1 MSVTRKI
8 LAICAALLLAF
19 GAVAEGFT
27 AISAGGA
34 HALAVDEKGGVWA
47 WGSNVRGE
55 SVPGSADAR
64 VTEPVKV
71 LGNVVSV
78 ACGRNF
84 SLALTSDGALYGWG
98 DHRSN
103 QLPGAS
109 DAPVLLR
116 EGVLSMD
123 ACEERAVLVT
133 ETGEVYAWGAG
144 ENLHLLCENAA
155 EAAVGV
161 DFILVRLKTGEVYE
175 YPDSADYSDEYEP
188 AGGAEHSGNG
198 DASEPAGGAEHSDN
212 GDTNE
217 PAGGAENSGNGDA
230 SEPAGGVE
238 NSGNG
243 DASEPAGGAE
253 NSGNGDANEPAGGA
267 ENSGN
272 GDASEPAGGAK
283 DSGNGDASEPAGGTE
298 HSDNGDTNEP
308 AGGAKDSGNGDANE
322 PAGGVKD
329 SGNGDASDPAGG
341 AEDSGNG
348 DASEPAGGVEHSDNG
363 DTNDPAG
370 GTEHSGNGDASDPA
384 GGAENS
390 GNGDASDPAGG
401 TEHSGNG
408 DTNDPAGGAEYPGN
422 GDASEPAG
430 GAKDSGNGDANE
442 PASGAE
448 DSGNGDA
455 SDPAGG
461 AEHSGNGDAN
471 EPAGGVKDSA
481 NGGAGEAVNVE
492 DSAKNDVSKAANA
505 EISGDGGA
513 KSSADGA
520 DVLAEGDAG
529 GVTDTAKDSG
539 DSNLS
544 ESVVGVKKLEGA
556 TEIDACGQTRMA
568 RTEDGTLYIWGAA
581 GTDGRLGLAVNGW
594 VDTPMPLELAD
605 VRTFSAGLTTS
616 GAITESGEACLWGT
630 VYSYV
635 VLYDENGDPAALV
648 VDGPLVSYGSTPVRL
663 YDNAQ
668 ALAFGDAF
676 VLLLRS
682 DGTIL
687 AWGSNDHG
695 QMADGDWTKAELADG
710 DDEDE
715 KDVVITESDQFVFP
729 AVIAVPA
736 ES

>member
-1 MSVTRKI
+1 MDARRGKMSVTRKI

-19 GAVAEGFT
+19 GAVAEGFM

-71 LGNVVSV
+71 LENVVSV

-98 DHRSN
+98 DHRSK

-161 DFILVRLKTGEVYE
+161 DFIIVRLKTGEVYE
-175 YPDSADYSDEYEP
+175 YPDSADYSDEYDP
-188 AGGAEHSGNG
+188 AGGTEHSGNG
-198 DASEPAGGAEHSDN
+198 DA
-212 GDTNE
+212 NE
-217 PAGGAENSGNGDA
+217 PAGGAEDSGNGDA
-230 SEPAGGVE
+230 NEPAGGAKD
-238 NSGNG
+238 SGNG

-253 NSGNGDANEPAGGA
+253 NSGNGDA
-267 ENSGN
+267 S
-272 GDASEPAGGAK
+272 DPAGGAK
-283 DSGNGDASEPAGGTE
+283 DSGNGDASEPAGG
-298 HSDNGDTNEP
+298 
-308 AGGAKDSGNGDANE
+308 
-322 PAGGVKD
+322 
-329 SGNGDASDPAGG
+329 

-348 DASEPAGGVEHSDNG
+348 DASEPAGG
-363 DTNDPAG
+363 
-370 GTEHSGNGDASDPA
+370 
-384 GGAENS
+384 AENS
-390 GNGDASDPAGG
+390 GNGDAS
-401 TEHSGNG
+401 
-408 DTNDPAGGAEYPGN
+408 
-422 GDASEPAG
+422 
-430 GAKDSGNGDANE
+430 
-442 PASGAE
+442 
-448 DSGNGDA
+448 
-455 SDPAGG
+455 
-461 AEHSGNGDAN
+461 

-520 DVLAEGDAG
+520 DVLAEGDAD

-539 DSNLS
+539 DSDLS
-544 ESVVGVKKLEGA
+544 ESAAGVKKLEDA

-635 VLYDENGDPAALV
+635 VLYDENGDPAASV
-648 VDGPLVSYGSTPVRL
+648 VDGPLVSYGSAPVRL

-676 VLLLRS
+676 VLLLRT

-729 AVIAVPA
+729 AVITVPA

>member
-1 MSVTRKI
+1 MDARRGNMSVTRKI

-71 LGNVVSV
+71 LENVVSV

-198 DASEPAGGAEHSDN
+198 DASD
-212 GDTNE
+212 
-217 PAGGAENSGNGDA
+217 
-230 SEPAGGVE
+230 
-238 NSGNG
+238 
-243 DASEPAGGAE
+243 
-253 NSGNGDANEPAGGA
+253 
-267 ENSGN
+267 
-272 GDASEPAGGAK
+272 
-283 DSGNGDASEPAGGTE
+283 PAGGTE
-298 HSDNGDTNEP
+298 HSDNGD
-308 AGGAKDSGNGDANE
+308 ANE
-322 PAGGVKD
+322 PAGGVK
-329 SGNGDASDPAGG
+329 
-341 AEDSGNG
+341 
-348 DASEPAGGVEHSDNG
+348 H
-363 DTNDPAG
+363 
-370 GTEHSGNGDASDPA
+370 
-384 GGAENS
+384 
-390 GNGDASDPAGG
+390 
-401 TEHSGNG
+401 
-408 DTNDPAGGAEYPGN
+408 
-422 GDASEPAG
+422 
-430 GAKDSGNGDANE
+430 
-442 PASGAE
+442 
-448 DSGNGDA
+448 
-455 SDPAGG
+455 
-461 AEHSGNGDAN
+461 
-471 EPAGGVKDSA
+471 SA

-520 DVLAEGDAG
+520 DVLAEGDAD

-568 RTEDGTLYIWGAA
+568 RTENGTLYIWGVA

-605 VRTFSAGLTTS
+605 VRTFSAGLTTA
-616 GAITESGEACLWGT
+616 GAITEGGEACLWGT

-635 VLYDENGDPAALV
+635 VLYDENGDPAASV
-648 VDGPLVSYGSTPVRL
+648 VDGPLVSYGSAPVRL

-710 DDEDE
+710 DDEEE

-729 AVIAVPA
+729 AVITVPA

>member
-1 MSVTRKI
+1 MDARRGKMSVTRKI

-34 HALAVDEKGGVWA
+34 HALAVDEEGGVWA

-71 LGNVVSV
+71 LENVVSV

-98 DHRSN
+98 DHRSK
-103 QLPGAS
+103 QIPGAS

-161 DFILVRLKTGEVYE
+161 DFIIVRLKTGEVYE
-175 YPDSADYSDEYEP
+175 YPDSADYSDEYDP
-188 AGGAEHSGNG
+188 AGGTEHSGNG
-198 DASEPAGGAEHSDN
+198 DANEPAGGAEHSDN

-217 PAGGAENSGNGDA
+217 PAGGVKD
-230 SEPAGGVE
+230 
-238 NSGNG
+238 
-243 DASEPAGGAE
+243 
-253 NSGNGDANEPAGGA
+253 SGNGDANEPADGA
-267 ENSGN
+267 EDSGNGDANEPADGAEHSGN
-272 GDASEPAGGAK
+272 GDASDPAVGAE
-283 DSGNGDASEPAGGTE
+283 DSGNGDA
-298 HSDNGDTNEP
+298 NEP
-308 AGGAKDSGNGDANE
+308 AVGAEDSGNGDANEPAVGAEDSGNGDANE
-322 PAGGVKD
+322 PAGGV
-329 SGNGDASDPAGG
+329 
-341 AEDSGNG
+341 
-348 DASEPAGGVEHSDNG
+348 EHSDNG
-363 DTNDPAG
+363 DT
-370 GTEHSGNGDASDPA
+370 
-384 GGAENS
+384 
-390 GNGDASDPAGG
+390 
-401 TEHSGNG
+401 
-408 DTNDPAGGAEYPGN
+408 
-422 GDASEPAG
+422 
-430 GAKDSGNGDANE
+430 
-442 PASGAE
+442 
-448 DSGNGDA
+448 
-455 SDPAGG
+455 
-461 AEHSGNGDAN
+461 N

-520 DVLAEGDAG
+520 DVLAEGDAD
-529 GVTDTAKDSG
+529 GVTDTAKDSE

-544 ESVVGVKKLEGA
+544 ESMVGVKKLEGA

-635 VLYDENGDPAALV
+635 VLYDENGDPAASV
-648 VDGPLVSYGSTPVRL
+648 VDGPLVSYGSAPVRL

-710 DDEDE
+710 DDEEE

>member
-1 MSVTRKI
+1 MDARRGKMSVTRKI

-71 LGNVVSV
+71 LENVVSV

-188 AGGAEHSGNG
+188 AGGAEDSGNGEANEPVSGAEDSGNG
-198 DASEPAGGAEHSDN
+198 DASEPAGGTEHSDN
-212 GDTNE
+212 GDTND
-217 PAGGAENSGNGDA
+217 PAVGAED
-230 SEPAGGVE
+230 
-238 NSGNG
+238 SGNG

-267 ENSGN
+267 E
-272 GDASEPAGGAK
+272 
-283 DSGNGDASEPAGGTE
+283 DSGNGDANEPAGGTE
-298 HSDNGDTNEP
+298 HSDNGDTNDPAGSAEDSGNADASDLAGGAEDSGNGDASEP
-308 AGGAKDSGNGDANE
+308 AGGAEHSDNGDTNDPAVGAKDSGNGDANE

-329 SGNGDASDPAGG
+329 SGNGDASDPTGG
-341 AEDSGNG
+341 VKDSGNG
-348 DASEPAGGVEHSDNG
+348 DASES
-363 DTNDPAG
+363 
-370 GTEHSGNGDASDPA
+370 A

-408 DTNDPAGGAEYPGN
+408 D
-422 GDASEPAG
+422 AS
-430 GAKDSGNGDANE
+430 
-442 PASGAE
+442 
-448 DSGNGDA
+448 
-455 SDPAGG
+455 
-461 AEHSGNGDAN
+461 

-520 DVLAEGDAG
+520 DVLAEGDAD
-529 GVTDTAKDSG
+529 GVTDTAKDSE
-539 DSNLS
+539 DSDLS

-635 VLYDENGDPAALV
+635 VLYDVNGDPAASV

-663 YDNAQ
+663 YDNVQ

-736 ES
+736 EP

>member
-253 NSGNGDANEPAGGA
+253 NSGNGDANEPAGGT
-267 ENSGN
+267 EDSGN
-272 GDASEPAGGAK
+272 GDASEPAGGAEN
-283 DSGNGDASEPAGGTE
+283 SGNGDASEPAGGTE

-341 AEDSGNG
+341 VKDSGNG
-348 DASEPAGGVEHSDNG
+348 DASEPAGGAEHSDNV
-363 DTNDPAG
+363 DTN
-370 GTEHSGNGDASDPA
+370 EPA

-390 GNGDASDPAGG
+390 GNGDASEPAGG
-401 TEHSGNG
+401 TEDSGNG
-408 DTNDPAGGAEYPGN
+408 DTNDPAGGV
-422 GDASEPAG
+422 
-430 GAKDSGNGDANE
+430 KDSG
-442 PASGAE
+442 S
-448 DSGNGDA
+448 
-455 SDPAGG
+455 
-461 AEHSGNGDAN
+461 GDAN

>member
-1 MSVTRKI
+1 MDARRGKMSVTRKI

-71 LGNVVSV
+71 LENVVSV

-188 AGGAEHSGNG
+188 AGGAE
-198 DASEPAGGAEHSDN
+198 
-212 GDTNE
+212 
-217 PAGGAENSGNGDA
+217 
-230 SEPAGGVE
+230 
-238 NSGNG
+238 
-243 DASEPAGGAE
+243 
-253 NSGNGDANEPAGGA
+253 
-267 ENSGN
+267 
-272 GDASEPAGGAK
+272 

-298 HSDNGDTNEP
+298 HSDNGDTNDP
-308 AGGAKDSGNGDANE
+308 AVGAE
-322 PAGGVKD
+322 D

-348 DASEPAGGVEHSDNG
+348 DASEPAGGTEDSGNGDASEPAGGAEDSDNG
-363 DTNDPAG
+363 DTN
-370 GTEHSGNGDASDPA
+370 EPA

-390 GNGDASDPAGG
+390 GNGDAS
-401 TEHSGNG
+401 E
-408 DTNDPAGGAEYPGN
+408 
-422 GDASEPAG
+422 
-430 GAKDSGNGDANE
+430 
-442 PASGAE
+442 
-448 DSGNGDA
+448 
-455 SDPAGG
+455 PAGG

-471 EPAGGVKDSA
+471 EPAGGVENSGNGDASKPAGGAEDSGNGDASKPADGAEDSA

-520 DVLAEGDAG
+520 DVLAEGDAD
-529 GVTDTAKDSG
+529 GVTDTANDSG
-539 DSNLS
+539 GSNLG

-616 GAITESGEACLWGT
+616 GAITEGGEACLWGT

-635 VLYDENGDPAALV
+635 VLYDENGDPAASV
-648 VDGPLVSYGSTPVRL
+648 VDGPLVSYGSAPVRL

-695 QMADGDWTKAELADG
+695 QMADGDWTKAELADS
-710 DDEDE
+710 DDEEE

-729 AVIAVPA
+729 AVIMVPT
-736 ES
+736 EP

>member
-1 MSVTRKI
+1 MDARRGNMSVTRKI

-71 LGNVVSV
+71 LENVVSV

-175 YPDSADYSDEYEP
+175 YPDSADYSDEYDP
-188 AGGAEHSGNG
+188 AGGTEHSGNGDASEPEGGTEHSGNG
-198 DASEPAGGAEHSDN
+198 DASEPAGGVKDSGNGDASEPAGGAEHSDNGDTNEPAGGVKDSGNGDASEPVGGAEHSDN

-230 SEPAGGVE
+230 SEPAGGAE
-238 NSGNG
+238 DSGNG
-243 DASEPAGGAE
+243 DASEPAGGV
-253 NSGNGDANEPAGGA
+253 
-267 ENSGN
+267 
-272 GDASEPAGGAK
+272 K
-283 DSGNGDASEPAGGTE
+283 DSGNGDANEPAGGTE

-308 AGGAKDSGNGDANE
+308 AGG
-322 PAGGVKD
+322 VKD
-329 SGNGDASDPAGG
+329 SGNGDASEPAGG

-348 DASEPAGGVEHSDNG
+348 DAA
-363 DTNDPAG
+363 
-370 GTEHSGNGDASDPA
+370 DPA
-384 GGAENS
+384 GGAKDS

-401 TEHSGNG
+401 TEHS
-408 DTNDPAGGAEYPGN
+408 D
-422 GDASEPAG
+422 
-430 GAKDSGNGDANE
+430 
-442 PASGAE
+442 
-448 DSGNGDA
+448 
-455 SDPAGG
+455 
-461 AEHSGNGDAN
+461 NGDAN
-471 EPAGGVKDSA
+471 EPAGGVKHSA

-520 DVLAEGDAG
+520 DVLAEGDAD

-568 RTEDGTLYIWGAA
+568 RTENGTLYIWGVA

-605 VRTFSAGLTTS
+605 VRTFSAGLTTA
-616 GAITESGEACLWGT
+616 GAITEGGEACLWGT

-635 VLYDENGDPAALV
+635 VLYDENGDPAASV
-648 VDGPLVSYGSTPVRL
+648 VDGPLVSYGSAPVRL

-710 DDEDE
+710 DDEEE

-729 AVIAVPA
+729 AVITVPA

>member
-1 MSVTRKI
+1 MDARRGKMSVTRKI

-84 SLALTSDGALYGWG
+84 SLALTSDGVLYGWG

-198 DASEPAGGAEHSDN
+198 DANEPVSGAED
-212 GDTNE
+212 
-217 PAGGAENSGNGDA
+217 SGNGDA
-230 SEPAGGVE
+230 S
-238 NSGNG
+238 
-243 DASEPAGGAE
+243 D
-253 NSGNGDANEPAGGA
+253 
-267 ENSGN
+267 
-272 GDASEPAGGAK
+272 PAGGAK
-283 DSGNGDASEPAGGTE
+283 DSGNGDASEPAGGAE
-298 HSDNGDTNEP
+298 HSDNGDTNDP
-308 AGGAKDSGNGDANE
+308 AVGAKDSGNGDANE

-341 AEDSGNG
+341 AEHSDNGDTNEPAGGTEDSGNGDTNDPAGGTENSGNG
-348 DASEPAGGVEHSDNG
+348 DASEPAGGAED
-363 DTNDPAG
+363 
-370 GTEHSGNGDASDPA
+370 SGNGDANEPA

-390 GNGDASDPAGG
+390 GNGDANEPAGG
-401 TEHSGNG
+401 VKDSGSG
-408 DTNDPAGGAEYPGN
+408 DASESAGGAEN
-422 GDASEPAG
+422 
-430 GAKDSGNGDANE
+430 SGNGDANE
-442 PASGAE
+442 PVSGAE

-455 SDPAGG
+455 SEPADGAKDSGNGDASEPASG
-461 AEHSGNGDAN
+461 AEDSGNGDAN

-520 DVLAEGDAG
+520 DVLAEGDAD

-616 GAITESGEACLWGT
+616 GAITEGGEACLWGT

-635 VLYDENGDPAALV
+635 VLYDENGDPAASV
-648 VDGPLVSYGSTPVRL
+648 VDGPLVSYGSAPVRL

-682 DGTIL
+682 DGAIL

>member
-71 LGNVVSV
+71 LENVVSV

-198 DASEPAGGAEHSDN
+198 DAS
-212 GDTNE
+212 
-217 PAGGAENSGNGDA
+217 
-230 SEPAGGVE
+230 
-238 NSGNG
+238 
-243 DASEPAGGAE
+243 
-253 NSGNGDANEPAGGA
+253 
-267 ENSGN
+267 
-272 GDASEPAGGAK
+272 
-283 DSGNGDASEPAGGTE
+283 
-298 HSDNGDTNEP
+298 
-308 AGGAKDSGNGDANE
+308 
-322 PAGGVKD
+322 
-329 SGNGDASDPAGG
+329 
-341 AEDSGNG
+341 
-348 DASEPAGGVEHSDNG
+348 
-363 DTNDPAG
+363 DPAG

-384 GGAENS
+384 GGTEDS
-390 GNGDASDPAGG
+390 GNGDASEPAGG
-401 TEHSGNG
+401 TEDS
-408 DTNDPAGGAEYPGN
+408 GN

-430 GAKDSGNGDANE
+430 GAEDSGNGDASE
-442 PASGAE
+442 PAGGAE
-448 DSGNGDA
+448 DSGNGDVNE
-455 SDPAGG
+455 PAGG
-461 AEHSGNGDAN
+461 AEHSGNGDAS
-471 EPAGGVKDSA
+471 EFAGGAEDSA

-520 DVLAEGDAG
+520 DVLAEGDAD

-616 GAITESGEACLWGT
+616 GAITEGGEACLWGT

-635 VLYDENGDPAALV
+635 VLYDENGDPAASV
-648 VDGPLVSYGSTPVRL
+648 VDGPLVSYGSAPVRL

-676 VLLLRS
+676 VLLLLS

-695 QMADGDWTKAELADG
+695 QMADGDWTKAELADS
-710 DDEDE
+710 DDEEE

>member
-8 LAICAALLLAF
+8 LAICAALLVAF
-19 GAVAEGFT
+19 GAVAEGFA

-71 LGNVVSV
+71 LENVVSV

-98 DHRSN
+98 DHRSK

-161 DFILVRLKTGEVYE
+161 DFILVRLKTDEVYE
-175 YPDSADYSDEYEP
+175 YPDSADYSDEYDPAGGAEDSGNGDASEPADGTEDSGNGDANEP
-188 AGGAEHSGNG
+188 AGGAEDSGNG

-230 SEPAGGVE
+230 SEPAGG
-238 NSGNG
+238 
-243 DASEPAGGAE
+243 
-253 NSGNGDANEPAGGA
+253 
-267 ENSGN
+267 
-272 GDASEPAGGAK
+272 
-283 DSGNGDASEPAGGTE
+283 
-298 HSDNGDTNEP
+298 
-308 AGGAKDSGNGDANE
+308 
-322 PAGGVKD
+322 
-329 SGNGDASDPAGG
+329 
-341 AEDSGNG
+341 AED
-348 DASEPAGGVEHSDNG
+348 
-363 DTNDPAG
+363 
-370 GTEHSGNGDASDPA
+370 
-384 GGAENS
+384 
-390 GNGDASDPAGG
+390 
-401 TEHSGNG
+401 
-408 DTNDPAGGAEYPGN
+408 
-422 GDASEPAG
+422 
-430 GAKDSGNGDANE
+430 
-442 PASGAE
+442 
-448 DSGNGDA
+448 
-455 SDPAGG
+455 
-461 AEHSGNGDAN
+461 SGNGDAN

-492 DSAKNDVSKAANA
+492 DSAKNDVSKAVNA

-520 DVLAEGDAG
+520 DVLAEGDAD
-529 GVTDTAKDSG
+529 GVTDTAKDSE

-594 VDTPMPLELAD
+594 VDAPMPLELAD

-635 VLYDENGDPAALV
+635 VLYDENGDPAASV
-648 VDGPLVSYGSTPVRL
+648 VDGPLVSYGSAPVRL

-682 DGTIL
+682 DGAIL

-710 DDEDE
+710 DDEEE

>member
-1 MSVTRKI
+1 MSVTRKV

-71 LGNVVSV
+71 LENVVSV

-175 YPDSADYSDEYEP
+175 YPDSADYSDEYDPAGGAKDSGNGDANDP
-188 AGGAEHSGNG
+188 AGGAEDSGNGDASDPAGGAKDSGNG

-217 PAGGAENSGNGDA
+217 PAGGAKD
-230 SEPAGGVE
+230 
-238 NSGNG
+238 SGNG

-253 NSGNGDANEPAGGA
+253 DSGNGDASEPAGGTEHSDNGDTNDPADGTEDSGNGDASDPAGGA

-272 GDASEPAGGAK
+272 GDASDPAGGTEHSDNGDTNDPAVGAK
-283 DSGNGDASEPAGGTE
+283 DSGNGDANEPAGGTE

-322 PAGGVKD
+322 PAGGT
-329 SGNGDASDPAGG
+329 
-341 AEDSGNG
+341 
-348 DASEPAGGVEHSDNG
+348 EHSD
-363 DTNDPAG
+363 
-370 GTEHSGNGDASDPA
+370 
-384 GGAENS
+384 
-390 GNGDASDPAGG
+390 
-401 TEHSGNG
+401 
-408 DTNDPAGGAEYPGN
+408 N

-430 GAKDSGNGDANE
+430 GAE
-442 PASGAE
+442 
-448 DSGNGDA
+448 
-455 SDPAGG
+455 
-461 AEHSGNGDAN
+461 
-471 EPAGGVKDSA
+471 DSA
-481 NGGAGEAVNVE
+481 NCGAGEAVNAE

-520 DVLAEGDAG
+520 DVLAEGDAD
-529 GVTDTAKDSG
+529 GVTDTANDSE

-544 ESVVGVKKLEGA
+544 ESAAGVKKLEGA

-581 GTDGRLGLAVNGW
+581 GTDGRLGLSVNGW

-635 VLYDENGDPAALV
+635 VLYDENGDPAASV
-648 VDGPLVSYGSTPVRL
+648 VDGPLVSYGSAPVRL

>member
-1 MSVTRKI
+1 MTRKI

-198 DASEPAGGAEHSDN
+198 DASEPADGAE
-212 GDTNE
+212 
-217 PAGGAENSGNGDA
+217 
-230 SEPAGGVE
+230 
-238 NSGNG
+238 
-243 DASEPAGGAE
+243 
-253 NSGNGDANEPAGGA
+253 
-267 ENSGN
+267 
-272 GDASEPAGGAK
+272 
-283 DSGNGDASEPAGGTE
+283 
-298 HSDNGDTNEP
+298 
-308 AGGAKDSGNGDANE
+308 
-322 PAGGVKD
+322 
-329 SGNGDASDPAGG
+329 
-341 AEDSGNG
+341 
-348 DASEPAGGVEHSDNG
+348 
-363 DTNDPAG
+363 
-370 GTEHSGNGDASDPA
+370 
-384 GGAENS
+384 
-390 GNGDASDPAGG
+390 
-401 TEHSGNG
+401 
-408 DTNDPAGGAEYPGN
+408 
-422 GDASEPAG
+422 
-430 GAKDSGNGDANE
+430 
-442 PASGAE
+442 
-448 DSGNGDA
+448 
-455 SDPAGG
+455 
-461 AEHSGNGDAN
+461 
-471 EPAGGVKDSA
+471 DSA

-520 DVLAEGDAG
+520 DVLAEGDAD
-529 GVTDTAKDSG
+529 GVTDTANDSG

-605 VRTFSAGLTTS
+605 VRMFSAGLTTS

-635 VLYDENGDPAALV
+635 VLYDENGDPAASV
-648 VDGPLVSYGSTPVRL
+648 VDGPLVSYGSAPVRL

-682 DGTIL
+682 DGAIL

>member
-8 LAICAALLLAF
+8 LAICAALLVAF

-71 LGNVVSV
+71 LENVVSV

-98 DHRSN
+98 DHRSK

-188 AGGAEHSGNG
+188 ASGAEHSADDTVADTAGGAEDSGNGDASEPAGGTEDSGNG
-198 DASEPAGGAEHSDN
+198 DASEPAGGAEDSDN

-230 SEPAGGVE
+230 SEPAGG
-238 NSGNG
+238 
-243 DASEPAGGAE
+243 
-253 NSGNGDANEPAGGA
+253 A

-272 GDASEPAGGAK
+272 GDASE
-283 DSGNGDASEPAGGTE
+283 
-298 HSDNGDTNEP
+298 
-308 AGGAKDSGNGDANE
+308 
-322 PAGGVKD
+322 
-329 SGNGDASDPAGG
+329 
-341 AEDSGNG
+341 
-348 DASEPAGGVEHSDNG
+348 
-363 DTNDPAG
+363 
-370 GTEHSGNGDASDPA
+370 
-384 GGAENS
+384 
-390 GNGDASDPAGG
+390 
-401 TEHSGNG
+401 
-408 DTNDPAGGAEYPGN
+408 
-422 GDASEPAG
+422 
-430 GAKDSGNGDANE
+430 
-442 PASGAE
+442 
-448 DSGNGDA
+448 
-455 SDPAGG
+455 PAGG

-471 EPAGGVKDSA
+471 EPAGGVENSGNGDASKPAGGAEDSA

-520 DVLAEGDAG
+520 DVLAEGDAD
-529 GVTDTAKDSG
+529 GVTDTAKDSE
-539 DSNLS
+539 DSDLS

-635 VLYDENGDPAALV
+635 VLYDENGDPAASV
-648 VDGPLVSYGSTPVRL
+648 VDGPLVSYGSAPVRL

-710 DDEDE
+710 DDEEE

>member
-1 MSVTRKI
+1 MDARRGKMSVTRKI

-71 LGNVVSV
+71 LENVVSV

-84 SLALTSDGALYGWG
+84 SLALTSDGALCGWG

-188 AGGAEHSGNG
+188 A
-198 DASEPAGGAEHSDN
+198 D
-212 GDTNE
+212 
-217 PAGGAENSGNGDA
+217 
-230 SEPAGGVE
+230 
-238 NSGNG
+238 
-243 DASEPAGGAE
+243 
-253 NSGNGDANEPAGGA
+253 
-267 ENSGN
+267 
-272 GDASEPAGGAK
+272 
-283 DSGNGDASEPAGGTE
+283 GTE
-298 HSDNGDTNEP
+298 
-308 AGGAKDSGNGDANE
+308 DSGNGDANE
-322 PAGGVKD
+322 PAGGVKHSGNGDANDPAGGAEDSGNGDASEPAGGVKDSGNGDTNEPAGGVED
-329 SGNGDASDPAGG
+329 SGNGDASDPAVG
-341 AEDSGNG
+341 AENSGNG

-616 GAITESGEACLWGT
+616 GAITEGGEACLWGT

-635 VLYDENGDPAALV
+635 VLYDVNGDPAASV
-648 VDGPLVSYGSTPVRL
+648 VDGPLVSYGSAPVRL

-682 DGTIL
+682 DGAIL

-695 QMADGDWTKAELADG
+695 QMADGNWTKAELADS
-710 DDEDE
+710 DDEEE

>member
-253 NSGNGDANEPAGGA
+253 HSDNGDTNEPAGGA

-272 GDASEPAGGAK
+272 GDASEPAGG
-283 DSGNGDASEPAGGTE
+283 TE
-298 HSDNGDTNEP
+298 D
-308 AGGAKDSGNGDANE
+308 
-322 PAGGVKD
+322 
-329 SGNGDASDPAGG
+329 
-341 AEDSGNG
+341 
-348 DASEPAGGVEHSDNG
+348 
-363 DTNDPAG
+363 
-370 GTEHSGNGDASDPA
+370 
-384 GGAENS
+384 
-390 GNGDASDPAGG
+390 
-401 TEHSGNG
+401 SGNG
-408 DTNDPAGGAEYPGN
+408 DTNDPAGGV
-422 GDASEPAG
+422 
-430 GAKDSGNGDANE
+430 KDSG
-442 PASGAE
+442 S
-448 DSGNGDA
+448 
-455 SDPAGG
+455 
-461 AEHSGNGDAN
+461 GDAN

>member
-1 MSVTRKI
+1 MDARRGKMSVTRKI

-109 DAPVLLR
+109 DAPMLLR

-175 YPDSADYSDEYEP
+175 YPDSADYSDEYDPAGGAENSGNGDASEPAGGAENSGNGDANEPADGTEDSGNGDANEPEGGTEHSDNGDTNEFAGGAEDSGNGDANEPEGGVKDSGSGDASESAGGAENSGNGDANEPVSGAENSGNGDASKPAGGSEHSDNGDTNEPAGGVKDSGNGDASEP

-198 DASEPAGGAEHSDN
+198 DANEPAGGAEESGNGDASKPAGGAKDSGNGDASDPAGGAEDSGNGDANEPAGGVENSGNGDANEPAGGAEHSDN

-230 SEPAGGVE
+230 SEPAGG
-238 NSGNG
+238 
-243 DASEPAGGAE
+243 AE
-253 NSGNGDANEPAGGA
+253 N
-267 ENSGN
+267 
-272 GDASEPAGGAK
+272 
-283 DSGNGDASEPAGGTE
+283 
-298 HSDNGDTNEP
+298 
-308 AGGAKDSGNGDANE
+308 
-322 PAGGVKD
+322 
-329 SGNGDASDPAGG
+329 
-341 AEDSGNG
+341 
-348 DASEPAGGVEHSDNG
+348 
-363 DTNDPAG
+363 
-370 GTEHSGNGDASDPA
+370 
-384 GGAENS
+384 
-390 GNGDASDPAGG
+390 
-401 TEHSGNG
+401 
-408 DTNDPAGGAEYPGN
+408 
-422 GDASEPAG
+422 
-430 GAKDSGNGDANE
+430 
-442 PASGAE
+442 
-448 DSGNGDA
+448 
-455 SDPAGG
+455 
-461 AEHSGNGDAN
+461 SGNGDAN

-520 DVLAEGDAG
+520 DVLAEGDAD
-529 GVTDTAKDSG
+529 GVTDTAKDSE

-616 GAITESGEACLWGT
+616 GAITESGEAYLWGT

-635 VLYDENGDPAALV
+635 VLYDENGDPAASV
-648 VDGPLVSYGSTPVRL
+648 VDGPLVSYGSAPVRL

-676 VLLLRS
+676 VLLLLS

-695 QMADGDWTKAELADG
+695 QMADGDWTKAELADS
-710 DDEDE
+710 DDEEE

-736 ES
+736 EP

>member
-71 LGNVVSV
+71 LENVVSV

-98 DHRSN
+98 DHRSK

-188 AGGAEHSGNG
+188 AGGAE
-198 DASEPAGGAEHSDN
+198 
-212 GDTNE
+212 
-217 PAGGAENSGNGDA
+217 
-230 SEPAGGVE
+230 
-238 NSGNG
+238 
-243 DASEPAGGAE
+243 
-253 NSGNGDANEPAGGA
+253 
-267 ENSGN
+267 
-272 GDASEPAGGAK
+272 
-283 DSGNGDASEPAGGTE
+283 DSGNGDASET
-298 HSDNGDTNEP
+298 
-308 AGGAKDSGNGDANE
+308 AGGAEDSGNGDANE

-329 SGNGDASDPAGG
+329 SGSGDASEPADG

-348 DASEPAGGVEHSDNG
+348 DANEPADGAEHSGNGDASDPAVGAEDSGNGDANEPAVGAEDSGNGDANEPAVGAEDSGNGDANEPAGGVEHSDNG
-363 DTNDPAG
+363 DT
-370 GTEHSGNGDASDPA
+370 
-384 GGAENS
+384 
-390 GNGDASDPAGG
+390 
-401 TEHSGNG
+401 
-408 DTNDPAGGAEYPGN
+408 
-422 GDASEPAG
+422 
-430 GAKDSGNGDANE
+430 
-442 PASGAE
+442 
-448 DSGNGDA
+448 
-455 SDPAGG
+455 
-461 AEHSGNGDAN
+461 N

-520 DVLAEGDAG
+520 DVLAEGDAD

-556 TEIDACGQTRMA
+556 TEIDACGQTRMG

-581 GTDGRLGLAVNGW
+581 GTDGRLGLSVNGW
-594 VDTPMPLELAD
+594 VDVPTPLALTD
-605 VRTFSAGLTTS
+605 VRTFSTGLTTS

-635 VLYDENGDPAALV
+635 VLYDENGDPAASV
-648 VDGPLVSYGSTPVRL
+648 VDGPLVSYGSAPVRL

-676 VLLLRS
+676 VLLLLS

-695 QMADGDWTKAELADG
+695 QMADGDWTKAELADS
-710 DDEDE
+710 DDEEE

>member
-1 MSVTRKI
+1 MDARRGKMSVTRKI

-71 LGNVVSV
+71 LENVVSA

-84 SLALTSDGALYGWG
+84 SLALTSDGVLYGWG
-98 DHRSN
+98 DHRSK

-109 DAPVLLR
+109 DAPALLR

-188 AGGAEHSGNG
+188 ASGAEHSA
-198 DASEPAGGAEHSDN
+198 DDTVADTAGGAE
-212 GDTNE
+212 
-217 PAGGAENSGNGDA
+217 
-230 SEPAGGVE
+230 
-238 NSGNG
+238 
-243 DASEPAGGAE
+243 
-253 NSGNGDANEPAGGA
+253 
-267 ENSGN
+267 
-272 GDASEPAGGAK
+272 
-283 DSGNGDASEPAGGTE
+283 DSGNGDASNPAGGTE
-298 HSDNGDTNEP
+298 
-308 AGGAKDSGNGDANE
+308 
-322 PAGGVKD
+322 D

-348 DASEPAGGVEHSDNG
+348 DASEPAGGTEDSGNGDASEPAGGAEDSDNG
-363 DTNDPAG
+363 DTN
-370 GTEHSGNGDASDPA
+370 EPA

-390 GNGDASDPAGG
+390 GNGDAS
-401 TEHSGNG
+401 E
-408 DTNDPAGGAEYPGN
+408 
-422 GDASEPAG
+422 
-430 GAKDSGNGDANE
+430 
-442 PASGAE
+442 
-448 DSGNGDA
+448 
-455 SDPAGG
+455 PAGG

-471 EPAGGVKDSA
+471 EPAGGVENSGNGDASKPAGGAEDSGNGDASKPAGGAEDSA

-520 DVLAEGDAG
+520 DVLAEGDAD
-529 GVTDTAKDSG
+529 GVTDTANDSG
-539 DSNLS
+539 GSNLG

-616 GAITESGEACLWGT
+616 GAITEGGEACLWGT

-635 VLYDENGDPAALV
+635 VLYDENGDPAASV
-648 VDGPLVSYGSTPVRL
+648 VDGPLVSYGSAPVRL

-695 QMADGDWTKAELADG
+695 QMADGDWTKAELADR
-710 DDEDE
+710 DDEEE

-729 AVIAVPA
+729 AVIMVPT
-736 ES
+736 EP

>member
-71 LGNVVSV
+71 LENVVSV

-84 SLALTSDGALYGWG
+84 SLALTSDGALCGWG

-188 AGGAEHSGNG
+188 AGGAKDSGNGDASDPAGGTENSGNGDASEPADGVKDSGNGDANEPASGAEDSGNG
-198 DASEPAGGAEHSDN
+198 DASEPAGGAED
-212 GDTNE
+212 
-217 PAGGAENSGNGDA
+217 SGNGDA
-230 SEPAGGVE
+230 S
-238 NSGNG
+238 
-243 DASEPAGGAE
+243 
-253 NSGNGDANEPAGGA
+253 EPAGGA

-341 AEDSGNG
+341 VKDSGNG

-363 DTNDPAG
+363 DTN
-370 GTEHSGNGDASDPA
+370 
-384 GGAENS
+384 
-390 GNGDASDPAGG
+390 DPAGG

-635 VLYDENGDPAALV
+635 VLYDENGDPAASV
-648 VDGPLVSYGSTPVRL
+648 VDGPLVSYGSAPVRL

-682 DGTIL
+682 DGAIL

-695 QMADGDWTKAELADG
+695 QMADGDWTKAELADS
-710 DDEDE
+710 DDKEE

>member
-1 MSVTRKI
+1 MK
-8 LAICAALLLAF
+8 
-19 GAVAEGFT
+19 
-27 AISAGGA
+27 
-34 HALAVDEKGGVWA
+34 D
-47 WGSNVRGE
+47 
-55 SVPGSADAR
+55 
-64 VTEPVKV
+64 
-71 LGNVVSV
+71 
-78 ACGRNF
+78 
-84 SLALTSDGALYGWG
+84 
-98 DHRSN
+98 
-103 QLPGAS
+103 
-109 DAPVLLR
+109 
-116 EGVLSMD
+116 
-123 ACEERAVLVT
+123 
-133 ETGEVYAWGAG
+133 
-144 ENLHLLCENAA
+144 
-155 EAAVGV
+155 
-161 DFILVRLKTGEVYE
+161 
-175 YPDSADYSDEYEP
+175 
-188 AGGAEHSGNG
+188 SGNG
-198 DASEPAGGAEHSDN
+198 DASEPAGGAEHSDNGDTNEPAGGVKDSGNGDASEPVGGAEHSDN

-230 SEPAGGVE
+230 SEPAGGAE
-238 NSGNG
+238 DSGNG
-243 DASEPAGGAE
+243 DASEPAGGV
-253 NSGNGDANEPAGGA
+253 
-267 ENSGN
+267 
-272 GDASEPAGGAK
+272 K
-283 DSGNGDASEPAGGTE
+283 DSGNGDANEPAGGTE

-308 AGGAKDSGNGDANE
+308 AGG
-322 PAGGVKD
+322 VKD
-329 SGNGDASDPAGG
+329 SGNGDASEPAGG

-348 DASEPAGGVEHSDNG
+348 DAA
-363 DTNDPAG
+363 
-370 GTEHSGNGDASDPA
+370 DPA
-384 GGAENS
+384 GGAKDS

-401 TEHSGNG
+401 TEHS
-408 DTNDPAGGAEYPGN
+408 D
-422 GDASEPAG
+422 
-430 GAKDSGNGDANE
+430 
-442 PASGAE
+442 
-448 DSGNGDA
+448 
-455 SDPAGG
+455 
-461 AEHSGNGDAN
+461 NGDAN
-471 EPAGGVKDSA
+471 EPAGGVKHSA

-520 DVLAEGDAG
+520 DVLAEGDAD

-568 RTEDGTLYIWGAA
+568 RTENGTLYIWGVA

-605 VRTFSAGLTTS
+605 VRTFSAGLTTA
-616 GAITESGEACLWGT
+616 GAITEGGEACLWGT

-635 VLYDENGDPAALV
+635 VLYDENGDPAASV
-648 VDGPLVSYGSTPVRL
+648 VDGPLVSYGSAPVRL

-710 DDEDE
+710 DDEEE

-729 AVIAVPA
+729 AVITVPA

>member
-71 LGNVVSV
+71 LENVVSA

-84 SLALTSDGALYGWG
+84 SLALTSDGVLYGWG
-98 DHRSN
+98 DHRSK

-109 DAPVLLR
+109 DAPALLR

-188 AGGAEHSGNG
+188 ASGAEHSADDTVADTAGGAEDSGNGDASNPAGGTEDSGNGDVSDPAGGAEDSGNGDASEPAGGTEDSGNG
-198 DASEPAGGAEHSDN
+198 DASEPAGGAEDSDN

-230 SEPAGGVE
+230 SEPAGG
-238 NSGNG
+238 
-243 DASEPAGGAE
+243 
-253 NSGNGDANEPAGGA
+253 
-267 ENSGN
+267 
-272 GDASEPAGGAK
+272 
-283 DSGNGDASEPAGGTE
+283 
-298 HSDNGDTNEP
+298 
-308 AGGAKDSGNGDANE
+308 
-322 PAGGVKD
+322 
-329 SGNGDASDPAGG
+329 
-341 AEDSGNG
+341 
-348 DASEPAGGVEHSDNG
+348 
-363 DTNDPAG
+363 
-370 GTEHSGNGDASDPA
+370 
-384 GGAENS
+384 
-390 GNGDASDPAGG
+390 
-401 TEHSGNG
+401 
-408 DTNDPAGGAEYPGN
+408 
-422 GDASEPAG
+422 
-430 GAKDSGNGDANE
+430 
-442 PASGAE
+442 
-448 DSGNGDA
+448 
-455 SDPAGG
+455 

-471 EPAGGVKDSA
+471 EPAGGVENSGNGDASKPAGGAEDSGNGDASKPADGAEDSA

-520 DVLAEGDAG
+520 DVLAEGDAD
-529 GVTDTAKDSG
+529 GVTDTANDSG
-539 DSNLS
+539 GSNLG

-616 GAITESGEACLWGT
+616 GAITEGGEACLWGT

-635 VLYDENGDPAALV
+635 VLYDENGDPAASV
-648 VDGPLVSYGSTPVRL
+648 VDGPLVSYGSAPVRL

-710 DDEDE
+710 DDEEE

>member
-1 MSVTRKI
+1 MDARRGKMSVTRKI

-71 LGNVVSV
+71 LENVVSV

-84 SLALTSDGALYGWG
+84 SLALTSDGALCGWG

-188 AGGAEHSGNG
+188 AGGAKDSGNG
-198 DASEPAGGAEHSDN
+198 DASDPAGG
-212 GDTNE
+212 T
-217 PAGGAENSGNGDA
+217 ENSGNGDA
-230 SEPAGGVE
+230 SEPADGV
-238 NSGNG
+238 
-243 DASEPAGGAE
+243 
-253 NSGNGDANEPAGGA
+253 
-267 ENSGN
+267 
-272 GDASEPAGGAK
+272 
-283 DSGNGDASEPAGGTE
+283 
-298 HSDNGDTNEP
+298 
-308 AGGAKDSGNGDANE
+308 KDSGNGDANE
-322 PAGGVKD
+322 PASGAED
-329 SGNGDASDPAGG
+329 SGNGDASEPAGG

-348 DASEPAGGVEHSDNG
+348 DASEPAGG
-363 DTNDPAG
+363 
-370 GTEHSGNGDASDPA
+370 
-384 GGAENS
+384 AENS
-390 GNGDASDPAGG
+390 
-401 TEHSGNG
+401 
-408 DTNDPAGGAEYPGN
+408 GN

-635 VLYDENGDPAALV
+635 VLYDENGDPAASV
-648 VDGPLVSYGSTPVRL
+648 VDGPLVSYGSAPVRL

-682 DGTIL
+682 DGAIL

-695 QMADGDWTKAELADG
+695 QMADGDWTKAELADS
-710 DDEDE
+710 DDKEE

>member
-71 LGNVVSV
+71 LENVVSV

-84 SLALTSDGALYGWG
+84 SLALTSDGALCGWG

-188 AGGAEHSGNG
+188 AGGAKDSGNG
-198 DASEPAGGAEHSDN
+198 DA
-212 GDTNE
+212 NE
-217 PAGGAENSGNGDA
+217 PASGAED
-230 SEPAGGVE
+230 
-238 NSGNG
+238 SGNG

-253 NSGNGDANEPAGGA
+253 NSGNGDANEPAGGT
-267 ENSGN
+267 EDSGN
-272 GDASEPAGGAK
+272 GDASEPAGGAEN
-283 DSGNGDASEPAGGTE
+283 SGNGDASEPAGGTE

-341 AEDSGNG
+341 VKDSGNG
-348 DASEPAGGVEHSDNG
+348 DASEPAGGAEHSDNG
-363 DTNDPAG
+363 DTN
-370 GTEHSGNGDASDPA
+370 EPA

-390 GNGDASDPAGG
+390 GNGDASEPAGG
-401 TEHSGNG
+401 TEDSGNG
-408 DTNDPAGGAEYPGN
+408 DTNDPAGGV
-422 GDASEPAG
+422 
-430 GAKDSGNGDANE
+430 KDSG
-442 PASGAE
+442 S
-448 DSGNGDA
+448 
-455 SDPAGG
+455 
-461 AEHSGNGDAN
+461 GDAN

>member
-1 MSVTRKI
+1 MDARRGNMSVTRKI
-8 LAICAALLLAF
+8 LAICAALLVAF

-71 LGNVVSV
+71 LENVVSV

-98 DHRSN
+98 DHRSK

-188 AGGAEHSGNG
+188 ASGAEHSA
-198 DASEPAGGAEHSDN
+198 DDTVADTAGGAE
-212 GDTNE
+212 
-217 PAGGAENSGNGDA
+217 
-230 SEPAGGVE
+230 
-238 NSGNG
+238 
-243 DASEPAGGAE
+243 
-253 NSGNGDANEPAGGA
+253 
-267 ENSGN
+267 
-272 GDASEPAGGAK
+272 
-283 DSGNGDASEPAGGTE
+283 DSGNGDASNPAGGTE
-298 HSDNGDTNEP
+298 
-308 AGGAKDSGNGDANE
+308 
-322 PAGGVKD
+322 D

-348 DASEPAGGVEHSDNG
+348 DASEPAGGTEDSGNGDASEPAGGAEDSDNG
-363 DTNDPAG
+363 DTN
-370 GTEHSGNGDASDPA
+370 EPA

-390 GNGDASDPAGG
+390 GNGDAS
-401 TEHSGNG
+401 E
-408 DTNDPAGGAEYPGN
+408 
-422 GDASEPAG
+422 
-430 GAKDSGNGDANE
+430 
-442 PASGAE
+442 
-448 DSGNGDA
+448 
-455 SDPAGG
+455 PAGG

-471 EPAGGVKDSA
+471 EPAGGVENSGNGDASKPAGGAEDSGNGDASKPADGAEDSA

-520 DVLAEGDAG
+520 DVLAEGDAD
-529 GVTDTAKDSG
+529 GVTDTANDSG
-539 DSNLS
+539 GSNLG

-616 GAITESGEACLWGT
+616 GAITEGGEACLWGT

-635 VLYDENGDPAALV
+635 VLYDENGDPAASV
-648 VDGPLVSYGSTPVRL
+648 VDGPLVSYGSAPVRL

-710 DDEDE
+710 DDEEE

>member
-1 MSVTRKI
+1 MDARRGNMSVTRKI
-8 LAICAALLLAF
+8 LAICAALLVAF

-71 LGNVVSV
+71 LENVVSV

-175 YPDSADYSDEYEP
+175 YPDSADYSDEC
-188 AGGAEHSGNG
+188 
-198 DASEPAGGAEHSDN
+198 D
-212 GDTNE
+212 
-217 PAGGAENSGNGDA
+217 
-230 SEPAGGVE
+230 
-238 NSGNG
+238 
-243 DASEPAGGAE
+243 
-253 NSGNGDANEPAGGA
+253 
-267 ENSGN
+267 
-272 GDASEPAGGAK
+272 PAGGAK
-283 DSGNGDASEPAGGTE
+283 D
-298 HSDNGDTNEP
+298 
-308 AGGAKDSGNGDANE
+308 
-322 PAGGVKD
+322 
-329 SGNGDASDPAGG
+329 
-341 AEDSGNG
+341 
-348 DASEPAGGVEHSDNG
+348 
-363 DTNDPAG
+363 
-370 GTEHSGNGDASDPA
+370 
-384 GGAENS
+384 
-390 GNGDASDPAGG
+390 
-401 TEHSGNG
+401 
-408 DTNDPAGGAEYPGN
+408 
-422 GDASEPAG
+422 
-430 GAKDSGNGDANE
+430 
-442 PASGAE
+442 
-448 DSGNGDA
+448 
-455 SDPAGG
+455 
-461 AEHSGNGDAN
+461 SGNGDAN

-520 DVLAEGDAG
+520 DVLAEGDAD

-635 VLYDENGDPAALV
+635 VLYDENGDPAASV
-648 VDGPLVSYGSTPVRL
+648 VDGPLVSYGSAPVRL
-663 YDNAQ
+663 YDNVQ

-695 QMADGDWTKAELADG
+695 QMADGDWTKAELADS
-710 DDEDE
+710 DDEEE

>member
-1 MSVTRKI
+1 MDARRGKMSVTRKI

-71 LGNVVSV
+71 LENVVSV

-175 YPDSADYSDEYEP
+175 YPDSADYSDEYDP
-188 AGGAEHSGNG
+188 AGGTEHSGNG
-198 DASEPAGGAEHSDN
+198 DANEPAGGAEESGNGDASKPAGGAKDSGNGDASDPAGGAEDSGNGDANEPAGGVENSGNGDANEPAGGAEHSDN

-230 SEPAGGVE
+230 SESADGTE

-243 DASEPAGGAE
+243 DASEPAGGA
-253 NSGNGDANEPAGGA
+253 
-267 ENSGN
+267 
-272 GDASEPAGGAK
+272 
-283 DSGNGDASEPAGGTE
+283 
-298 HSDNGDTNEP
+298 
-308 AGGAKDSGNGDANE
+308 
-322 PAGGVKD
+322 
-329 SGNGDASDPAGG
+329 
-341 AEDSGNG
+341 
-348 DASEPAGGVEHSDNG
+348 
-363 DTNDPAG
+363 
-370 GTEHSGNGDASDPA
+370 
-384 GGAENS
+384 
-390 GNGDASDPAGG
+390 
-401 TEHSGNG
+401 
-408 DTNDPAGGAEYPGN
+408 
-422 GDASEPAG
+422 
-430 GAKDSGNGDANE
+430 
-442 PASGAE
+442 
-448 DSGNGDA
+448 
-455 SDPAGG
+455 
-461 AEHSGNGDAN
+461 
-471 EPAGGVKDSA
+471 KDSA

-520 DVLAEGDAG
+520 DVLAEGDAD
-529 GVTDTAKDSG
+529 GVTDTAKDSE
-539 DSNLS
+539 DSDLS

-635 VLYDENGDPAALV
+635 VLYDENGDPAASV
-648 VDGPLVSYGSTPVRL
+648 VDGPLVSYGSAPVRL

-682 DGTIL
+682 DGAIL

-695 QMADGDWTKAELADG
+695 QMADGDWTKAEFTDS
-710 DDEDE
+710 DDEEE
-715 KDVVITESDQFVFP
+715 KDVVITESDQFVFS

>member
-1 MSVTRKI
+1 MDARRGKMSVTRKI

-71 LGNVVSV
+71 LENVVSV

-144 ENLHLLCENAA
+144 ENLHRLCENAA

-175 YPDSADYSDEYEP
+175 YPDSADYSDEY
-188 AGGAEHSGNG
+188 
-198 DASEPAGGAEHSDN
+198 D
-212 GDTNE
+212 
-217 PAGGAENSGNGDA
+217 
-230 SEPAGGVE
+230 
-238 NSGNG
+238 
-243 DASEPAGGAE
+243 
-253 NSGNGDANEPAGGA
+253 
-267 ENSGN
+267 
-272 GDASEPAGGAK
+272 
-283 DSGNGDASEPAGGTE
+283 PAGGTE
-298 HSDNGDTNEP
+298 H
-308 AGGAKDSGNGDANE
+308 SGNGDANE

-341 AEDSGNG
+341 VKDSGNG
-348 DASEPAGGVEHSDNG
+348 DASE
-363 DTNDPAG
+363 
-370 GTEHSGNGDASDPA
+370 PA

-401 TEHSGNG
+401 TEHSGNR
-408 DTNDPAGGAEYPGN
+408 
-422 GDASEPAG
+422 DASEPAG
-430 GAKDSGNGDANE
+430 GT
-442 PASGAE
+442 E
-448 DSGNGDA
+448 D
-455 SDPAGG
+455 
-461 AEHSGNGDAN
+461 SGNGDAN
-471 EPAGGVKDSA
+471 EPAGGAENSGNGDANEPAGGAEDSA
-481 NGGAGEAVNVE
+481 NCGAGEAVNVE

-505 EISGDGGA
+505 EIFGDGGA

-520 DVLAEGDAG
+520 DVLAEGDAD
-529 GVTDTAKDSG
+529 GVTDTANDSG

-568 RTEDGTLYIWGAA
+568 RTENGTLYIWGAA
-581 GTDGRLGLAVNGW
+581 GTDGRLGLSVNGW

-616 GAITESGEACLWGT
+616 GAITEGGEACLWGT

-635 VLYDENGDPAALV
+635 VLYDENGDPAASV
-648 VDGPLVSYGSTPVRL
+648 VDGPLVSYGSAPVRL

-695 QMADGDWTKAELADG
+695 QMADGDWTKAELADS
-710 DDEDE
+710 DDEEE

-729 AVIAVPA
+729 AVITVPA

>member
-1 MSVTRKI
+1 MDARRGKMSVTRKI

-64 VTEPVKV
+64 VTEPAKV
-71 LGNVVSV
+71 LENVVSV

-116 EGVLSMD
+116 EDVLSMD

-188 AGGAEHSGNG
+188 ASGAEHSADDTAADTVVGAKDSGNGDANEPAGGVENSGNG
-198 DASEPAGGAEHSDN
+198 DASEPVDGVKDSGNGDASDPAGGAEHSDN

-217 PAGGAENSGNGDA
+217 PAGGAEYPGNR
-230 SEPAGGVE
+230 
-238 NSGNG
+238 
-243 DASEPAGGAE
+243 
-253 NSGNGDANEPAGGA
+253 
-267 ENSGN
+267 
-272 GDASEPAGGAK
+272 
-283 DSGNGDASEPAGGTE
+283 
-298 HSDNGDTNEP
+298 
-308 AGGAKDSGNGDANE
+308 
-322 PAGGVKD
+322 
-329 SGNGDASDPAGG
+329 DASDTAGG

-348 DASEPAGGVEHSDNG
+348 DASEPAD
-363 DTNDPAG
+363 
-370 GTEHSGNGDASDPA
+370 
-384 GGAENS
+384 
-390 GNGDASDPAGG
+390 
-401 TEHSGNG
+401 
-408 DTNDPAGGAEYPGN
+408 
-422 GDASEPAG
+422 
-430 GAKDSGNGDANE
+430 GAKD
-442 PASGAE
+442 
-448 DSGNGDA
+448 
-455 SDPAGG
+455 
-461 AEHSGNGDAN
+461 SGNGDAN

-520 DVLAEGDAG
+520 DVLAEGDAD

-539 DSNLS
+539 DSDLS
-544 ESVVGVKKLEGA
+544 ESAAGVKKLEGA

-594 VDTPMPLELAD
+594 VDTPIPLELAD

-635 VLYDENGDPAALV
+635 VLYDENGDPAASV
-648 VDGPLVSYGSTPVRL
+648 VDGPLVSYGSAPVRL

-676 VLLLRS
+676 VLLLRT

-695 QMADGDWTKAELADG
+695 QMADGDWTKAELADS
-710 DDEDE
+710 DDEEE

-729 AVIAVPA
+729 AVIMVPA
-736 ES
+736 EP

>member
-8 LAICAALLLAF
+8 LAICAALLVAF

-71 LGNVVSV
+71 LENVVSV

-175 YPDSADYSDEYEP
+175 YPDSADYSDE
-188 AGGAEHSGNG
+188 
-198 DASEPAGGAEHSDN
+198 
-212 GDTNE
+212 NE
-217 PAGGAENSGNGDA
+217 PAGGAEDSGNGDA
-230 SEPAGGVE
+230 NDPVGGVKH
-238 NSGNG
+238 
-243 DASEPAGGAE
+243 
-253 NSGNGDANEPAGGA
+253 SGNGDANEPAGGV
-267 ENSGN
+267 
-272 GDASEPAGGAK
+272 K
-283 DSGNGDASEPAGGTE
+283 
-298 HSDNGDTNEP
+298 H
-308 AGGAKDSGNGDANE
+308 SGNGDANE

-329 SGNGDASDPAGG
+329 SGNGDASDPTGG
-341 AEDSGNG
+341 VRDSGNG
-348 DASEPAGGVEHSDNG
+348 DASES
-363 DTNDPAG
+363 
-370 GTEHSGNGDASDPA
+370 A

-408 DTNDPAGGAEYPGN
+408 D
-422 GDASEPAG
+422 AS
-430 GAKDSGNGDANE
+430 
-442 PASGAE
+442 
-448 DSGNGDA
+448 
-455 SDPAGG
+455 
-461 AEHSGNGDAN
+461 

-520 DVLAEGDAG
+520 DVLAEGDAD
-529 GVTDTAKDSG
+529 GVTDTANDSG
-539 DSNLS
+539 DSDLS
-544 ESVVGVKKLEGA
+544 ESVVGVKKLESA

-635 VLYDENGDPAALV
+635 VLYDENGDPAASV
-648 VDGPLVSYGSTPVRL
+648 VDGPLVSYGSAPVRL

-682 DGTIL
+682 DGAIL

-695 QMADGDWTKAELADG
+695 QMADGDWTKAELADS
-710 DDEDE
+710 DDEEE

>member
-71 LGNVVSV
+71 LENVVSV

-84 SLALTSDGALYGWG
+84 SLALTSDGALCGWG

-253 NSGNGDANEPAGGA
+253 NSGNGDANEPAGGVKDSGNGDASDPAGGVKDSGNGDASEPAGGAEHSDNGDTNEPAGGA

-272 GDASEPAGGAK
+272 GDASEPAGGTE
-283 DSGNGDASEPAGGTE
+283 DSGNGD
-298 HSDNGDTNEP
+298 TN
-308 AGGAKDSGNGDANE
+308 D

-329 SGNGDASDPAGG
+329 SGSGDANEPAGG

-348 DASEPAGGVEHSDNG
+348 DAN
-363 DTNDPAG
+363 
-370 GTEHSGNGDASDPA
+370 
-384 GGAENS
+384 
-390 GNGDASDPAGG
+390 
-401 TEHSGNG
+401 
-408 DTNDPAGGAEYPGN
+408 
-422 GDASEPAG
+422 EPAG

>member
-84 SLALTSDGALYGWG
+84 SLALTSDGVLYGWG

-198 DASEPAGGAEHSDN
+198 DANEPVSGAEDSGNGDASDPAGGAKDSGNGDASEPAGGAEHSDN

-217 PAGGAENSGNGDA
+217 PAGGTEDSGNGDTND
-230 SEPAGGVE
+230 PAGGTE

-253 NSGNGDANEPAGGA
+253 DSGNGDANEPAGGA
-267 ENSGN
+267 EN
-272 GDASEPAGGAK
+272 
-283 DSGNGDASEPAGGTE
+283 
-298 HSDNGDTNEP
+298 
-308 AGGAKDSGNGDANE
+308 
-322 PAGGVKD
+322 
-329 SGNGDASDPAGG
+329 
-341 AEDSGNG
+341 
-348 DASEPAGGVEHSDNG
+348 
-363 DTNDPAG
+363 
-370 GTEHSGNGDASDPA
+370 
-384 GGAENS
+384 
-390 GNGDASDPAGG
+390 
-401 TEHSGNG
+401 
-408 DTNDPAGGAEYPGN
+408 
-422 GDASEPAG
+422 
-430 GAKDSGNGDANE
+430 
-442 PASGAE
+442 
-448 DSGNGDA
+448 
-455 SDPAGG
+455 
-461 AEHSGNGDAN
+461 SGNGDAN

-520 DVLAEGDAG
+520 DVLAEGDAD

-616 GAITESGEACLWGT
+616 GAITEGGEACLWGT

-635 VLYDENGDPAALV
+635 VLYDENGDPAASV
-648 VDGPLVSYGSTPVRL
+648 VDGPLVSYGSAPVRL

-682 DGTIL
+682 DGAIL

>member
-71 LGNVVSV
+71 LENVVSV

-84 SLALTSDGALYGWG
+84 SLALTSDGALCGWG

-188 AGGAEHSGNG
+188 A
-198 DASEPAGGAEHSDN
+198 D
-212 GDTNE
+212 
-217 PAGGAENSGNGDA
+217 
-230 SEPAGGVE
+230 
-238 NSGNG
+238 
-243 DASEPAGGAE
+243 
-253 NSGNGDANEPAGGA
+253 
-267 ENSGN
+267 
-272 GDASEPAGGAK
+272 
-283 DSGNGDASEPAGGTE
+283 GTE
-298 HSDNGDTNEP
+298 
-308 AGGAKDSGNGDANE
+308 
-322 PAGGVKD
+322 
-329 SGNGDASDPAGG
+329 
-341 AEDSGNG
+341 
-348 DASEPAGGVEHSDNG
+348 
-363 DTNDPAG
+363 
-370 GTEHSGNGDASDPA
+370 
-384 GGAENS
+384 
-390 GNGDASDPAGG
+390 
-401 TEHSGNG
+401 
-408 DTNDPAGGAEYPGN
+408 
-422 GDASEPAG
+422 
-430 GAKDSGNGDANE
+430 DSGNGDANE

-448 DSGNGDA
+448 D
-455 SDPAGG
+455 
-461 AEHSGNGDAN
+461 SGNGDAN

-616 GAITESGEACLWGT
+616 GAITEGGEACLWGT

-635 VLYDENGDPAALV
+635 VLYDVNGDPAASV
-648 VDGPLVSYGSTPVRL
+648 VDGPLVSYGSAPVRL

-682 DGTIL
+682 DGAIL

-695 QMADGDWTKAELADG
+695 QMADGNWTKAELADS
-710 DDEDE
+710 DDEEE